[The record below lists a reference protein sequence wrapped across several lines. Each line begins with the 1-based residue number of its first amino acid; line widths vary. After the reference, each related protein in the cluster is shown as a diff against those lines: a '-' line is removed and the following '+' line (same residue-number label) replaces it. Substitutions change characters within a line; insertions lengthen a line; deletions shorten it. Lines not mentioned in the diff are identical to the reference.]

1 MYMKQGNER
10 IKNKNI
16 STILVKLKYEISFQW
31 NETLDIF
38 TVSFRLSTF

>member
-16 STILVKLKYEISFQW
+16 STILVKLKYEISFQ
-31 NETLDIF
+31 
-38 TVSFRLSTF
+38 